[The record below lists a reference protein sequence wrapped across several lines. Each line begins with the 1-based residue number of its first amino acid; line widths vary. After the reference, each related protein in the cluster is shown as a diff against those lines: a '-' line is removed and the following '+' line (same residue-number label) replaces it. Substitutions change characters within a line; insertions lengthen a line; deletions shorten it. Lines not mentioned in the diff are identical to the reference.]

1 MVRILFSIALL
12 SLCMPVH
19 ARLGEGGGKCAER
32 YGSPIR
38 TESIPGG
45 YLCEHQ
51 KNGFEITIVLINNTC
66 TVMMFS
72 KPGERWSAD
81 EIAVLLD
88 LNGLKDR
95 HQTPTSQPGLTLWMT
110 RDKSLI
116 GSYDRSGKT
125 LVVGYTAYLARMD
138 ENSKNTAAQNARNAT
153 AGF

>member
-1 MVRILFSIALL
+1 MVRTLFSIALL

-45 YLCEHQ
+45 FVCEHQ

-66 TVMMFS
+66 TVMTFS

-81 EIAVLLD
+81 EIANLLD

-95 HQTPTSQPGLTLWMT
+95 QLTQTSELGLTLWMT
-110 RDKSLI
+110 PDKTLT
-116 GSYDRSGKT
+116 GSYDRSGRT
-125 LVVGYTAYLARMD
+125 LVVGYTAYLQLLE
-138 ENSKNTAAQNARNAT
+138 ENRKNTAAQNARNAT